1 MPAKGIG
8 IRMVTI
14 QMVARDAPW
23 TWLLLGWRDM
33 KRDPILSLTY
43 GLIFVS
49 FGAILSLGLSA
60 IDMLALVPVALS
72 GFALIAPALAIGI
85 YQISRARERDEE
97 PRFRLII
104 SRFPTRLG
112 QIGFMSVLL
121 VILLLSWLRVAQF
134 LLVLIAPDIPMQ
146 PGPFLEYLL
155 VEPAGL
161 VLLAIGTAF
170 GGVLAGSAFAI
181 SALAFPMLV
190 DQDVDAVTA
199 LVASVKA
206 VLAQPFV
213 MLTWAWI
220 IAFMMIAGSVTFL
233 VGLAVSFPWIAHAS
247 WHAYKDFSP
256 VLSSSVESDA

>member
-1 MPAKGIG
+1 MI
-8 IRMVTI
+8 TI
-14 QMVARDAPW
+14 QKVARDAPW
-23 TWLLLGWRDM
+23 KWLRLGWQDM

-43 GLIFVS
+43 GFIFAG
-49 FGAILSLGLSA
+49 FGGILSLGLWSLGLLA
-60 IDMLALVPVALS
+60 IVPVALS

-85 YQISRARERDEE
+85 YQISRARERGEE
-97 PRFRLII
+97 PRFRFII
-104 SRFPTRLG
+104 SHIPTRLG
-112 QIGFMSVLL
+112 QIGFMSILL
-121 VILLLSWLRVAQF
+121 VMLLLSWLRVAQF

-161 VLLAIGTAF
+161 ILLAIGTVF
-170 GGVLAGSAFAI
+170 GGLLAGGAFAI
-181 SALAFPMLV
+181 SALTFPMLM
-190 DQDVDAVTA
+190 DQDVDVVSA
-199 LVASVKA
+199 LVASVRA

-220 IAFMMIAGSVTFL
+220 IAFMTIVGAATFL

-256 VLSSSVESDA
+256 KLSSSVESDS